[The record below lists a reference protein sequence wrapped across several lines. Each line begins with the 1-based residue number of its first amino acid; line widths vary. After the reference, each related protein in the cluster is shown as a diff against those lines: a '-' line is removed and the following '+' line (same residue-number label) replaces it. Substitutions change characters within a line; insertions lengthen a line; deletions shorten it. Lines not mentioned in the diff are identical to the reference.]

1 MAAKT
6 LHYLAEE
13 GSFDLKGK
21 AVLDLGCGVGFFGV
35 YLACLGCEVIL
46 ADMPSMKDLVERN
59 IGLNKSLFKG
69 KADFVVANW

>member
-1 MAAKT
+1 M
-6 LHYLAEE
+6 HYLAEE

-21 AVLDLGCGVGFFGV
+21 TVLDLGCGVGFIGV

-69 KADFVVANW
+69 NADFIVANW

>member
-1 MAAKT
+1 M
-6 LHYLAEE
+6 
-13 GSFDLKGK
+13 KGK
-21 AVLDLGCGVGFFGV
+21 TVLDLGCGVGFIGV

-69 KADFVVANW
+69 KADFIVANW

>member
-21 AVLDLGCGVGFFGV
+21 TVLDLGCGVGFIGV
-35 YLACLGCEVIL
+35 YLACLGCEVLL
-46 ADMPSMKDLVERN
+46 ADIPSMKDLVERN

-69 KADFVVANW
+69 KADFIIANW